1 MREKEE
7 PSAIWREE
15 KEPVRPNTYLQKTKK
30 KSTKTGGDGTTT
42 KTTTY
47 AKKIYANLS
56 QKKKESTVF
65 SILPFAKIV
74 LPTIKKTP
82 STIISKSRI
91 HISKWY
97 LIIKELY

>member
-30 KSTKTGGDGTTT
+30 ILQKPKGGDGTTT

-47 AKKIYANLS
+47 AKKNLCKSLAKKKKKVQFFPSYHS
-56 QKKKESTVF
+56 QK
-65 SILPFAKIV
+65 
-74 LPTIKKTP
+74 
-82 STIISKSRI
+82 
-91 HISKWY
+91 
-97 LIIKELY
+97 

>member
-47 AKKIYANLS
+47 AKKNLCKSLAKKKKKVQFFPSYHS
-56 QKKKESTVF
+56 QK
-65 SILPFAKIV
+65 
-74 LPTIKKTP
+74 
-82 STIISKSRI
+82 
-91 HISKWY
+91 
-97 LIIKELY
+97 

>member
-47 AKKIYANLS
+47 AKKKLMQISRKKKKVQFFPSYHS
-56 QKKKESTVF
+56 QK
-65 SILPFAKIV
+65 
-74 LPTIKKTP
+74 
-82 STIISKSRI
+82 
-91 HISKWY
+91 
-97 LIIKELY
+97 